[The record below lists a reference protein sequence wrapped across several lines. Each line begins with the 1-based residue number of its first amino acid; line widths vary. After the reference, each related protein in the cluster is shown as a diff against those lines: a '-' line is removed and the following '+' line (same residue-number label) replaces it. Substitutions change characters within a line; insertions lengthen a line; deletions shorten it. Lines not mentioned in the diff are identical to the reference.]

1 MRAWARRTA
10 QLHDELAGIA
20 EDDPRWWLLAS
31 GAAAAEGWSRGREYI
46 ISDAEPASDT
56 FIGYRAGMLIDPVG
70 DAIARACAART
81 ALRELDGQLPEQP
94 VAVTVRRTDKGAAA
108 AVTERSSL
116 ETAAFVVGD
125 RCLVG
130 ALDDPSLSKQIAH
143 LVAGGR
149 PPGARGLGAG
159 PAPFVCVSI
168 GEDPIGVARHGHRR
182 AWTAHGGPW
191 LGLGRTGELAT
202 VSTTHMVVDGY
213 GHARVAGRIAQLA
226 GAGSGPPGAAGLP
239 PVIGAT
245 ALAIVP
251 EAVLLP
257 ALAPVVDALPLGVA
271 WRELR
276 APAPRVLP
284 LAYALG
290 RMLHRLAG
298 VRDARFSPTFQIP
311 VAPGRRDDPE
321 RRKRRIVPAAVS
333 VRFADGKPE
342 PYAVFEAR
350 TREALLREASGRGLI
365 ARLMAAASAA
375 PAPLAW
381 KRKGISP
388 VRPRWL
394 DKIAQVLGGRACLSR
409 IGVDA
414 PVPPSCAVSSPPL
427 LATAND
433 PFGSCVVTIIDDG
446 ERSAITACGSGLAG
460 NDHAARAFL
469 DELLQLTLS

>member
-10 QLHDELAGIA
+10 ELHDELAAIA
-20 EDDPRWWLLAS
+20 DDDPRWWLLAG
-31 GAAAAEGWSRGREYI
+31 GAAVAEGRRGGREYI

-56 FIGYRAGMLIDPVG
+56 FIGYRAGAPIDPVG
-70 DAIARACAART
+70 DAIARARAART
-81 ALRELDGQLPEQP
+81 ALRELDGQLPDQP
-94 VAVTVRRTDKGAAA
+94 VAVTVRRTDTGAAA
-108 AVTERSSL
+108 AVTERNSL

-130 ALDDPSLSKQIAH
+130 ALDDPSLGNQIAQ
-143 LVAGGR
+143 LVGGFS
-149 PPGARGLGAG
+149 PTGARRGA
-159 PAPFVCVSI
+159 APFVCVSV

-226 GAGSGPPGAAGLP
+226 GATSGPTGAVGRP

-251 EAVLLP
+251 ETVMLP
-257 ALAPVVDALPLGVA
+257 ALAPVVGALPLGVA

-276 APAPRVLP
+276 SPAPRVLP

-290 RMLHRLAG
+290 RILHRLAG
-298 VRDARFSPTFQIP
+298 KRDARFSPTFQVP

-381 KRKGISP
+381 KRKSISP

-394 DKIAQVLGGRACLSR
+394 EKLALVLGGRACLSR

-414 PVPPSCAVSSPPL
+414 PVPAACAVSSPPL

-460 NDHAARAFL
+460 NDHAASAFL
-469 DELLQLTLS
+469 DELLQLTAS

>member
-1 MRAWARRTA
+1 MRAWAQRMA
-10 QLHDELAGIA
+10 QLHDELAAIA
-20 EDDPRWWLLAS
+20 DDDPRWWLLAG
-31 GAAAAEGWSRGREYI
+31 GAAAAEGWRGGREYI

-56 FIGYRAGMLIDPVG
+56 FIGYRAGLPIDPVG
-70 DAIARACAART
+70 DAIARARAART
-81 ALRELDGQLPEQP
+81 ALRELDGQLPDQP
-94 VAVTVRRTDKGAAA
+94 VAVTVRRTEMGAAA

-130 ALDDPSLSKQIAH
+130 ALDDPSLANQIAH
-143 LVAGGR
+143 LVAGGN
-149 PPGARGLGAG
+149 PPGDWRGAS
-159 PAPFVCVSI
+159 PFVCVSI
-168 GEDPIGVARHGHRR
+168 GDDPIGVARHGHRR

-191 LGLGRTGELAT
+191 LGLGRTGDLAT

-226 GAGSGPPGAAGLP
+226 GSGSGAAAGMP

-251 EAVLLP
+251 DTVMLP
-257 ALAPVVDALPLGVA
+257 ALAPVVGALPLGVA

-276 APAPRVLP
+276 SPAPRVLP

-298 VRDARFSPTFQIP
+298 KRDARFSPTFQIP

-321 RRKRRIVPAAVS
+321 RRRRRIVPAAVS
-333 VRFADGKPE
+333 VRFADGQPE
-342 PYAVFEAR
+342 PYAAFAAR
-350 TREALLREASGRGLI
+350 TREALAREASGRGLI

-414 PVPPSCAVSSPPL
+414 PVPPACAVSSPPL

-446 ERSAITACGSGLAG
+446 ERSAITACGSGLGG

-469 DELLQLTLS
+469 DELLQLTI